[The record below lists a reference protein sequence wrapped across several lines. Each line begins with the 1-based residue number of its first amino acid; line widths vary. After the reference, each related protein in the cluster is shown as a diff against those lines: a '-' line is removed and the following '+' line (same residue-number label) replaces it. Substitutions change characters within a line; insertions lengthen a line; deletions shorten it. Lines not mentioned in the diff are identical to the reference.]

1 MGMTTFRLPN
11 ARGTQKAQKVQ
22 WQHLLFVKGTHAISC
37 DVDLRSDGQYA
48 ATLFPLWAP
57 DDHVTEMF
65 RRSGEAMRWHQEMAN
80 RLQASGWLLF
90 EANAVTSAA

>member
-1 MGMTTFRLPN
+1 MTTLRPPN
-11 ARGTQKAQKVQ
+11 ARMVPSAQKVQ

-57 DDHVTEMF
+57 EDHVTEMF
-65 RRSGEAMRWHQEMAN
+65 KRPSEAMRWHSEMAQ